1 MKNSIII
8 FILCA
13 ILGSCESSVNKEA
26 EANEEKEEL
35 TIEGNWELVSFY
47 NYQDNQVVDSFKTN
61 EGYRQVKMYQNDK
74 VMWSKLVPLDSTEW
88 FGYGNYTASNDTL
101 IEVLEYGSKIMNQV
115 IAEKKQFVHK
125 LILEKNKF
133 IQIELDEDGNYVY
146 SENYRRIAN

>member
-8 FILCA
+8 FILCT
-13 ILGSCESSVNKEA
+13 ILGSCESTVKKEDI
-26 EANEEKEEL
+26 EIESEEEL
-35 TIEGNWELVSFY
+35 TIEGNWELVGFY
-47 NYQDNQVVDSFKTN
+47 NYQDNQIVDSFNTD
-61 EGYRQVKMYQNDK
+61 EGYRQVKMYQNNK

-88 FGYGNYTASNDTL
+88 FGYGNFTASNDTL

-125 LILEKNKF
+125 LILEKNKY

-146 SENYRRIAN
+146 SENYKRIN